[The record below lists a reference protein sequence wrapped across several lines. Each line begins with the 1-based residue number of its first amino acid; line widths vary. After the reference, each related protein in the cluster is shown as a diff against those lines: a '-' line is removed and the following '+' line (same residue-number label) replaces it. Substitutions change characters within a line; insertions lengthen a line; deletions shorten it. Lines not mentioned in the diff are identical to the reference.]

1 MSKQSSW
8 QLADVHVSAGKGA
21 KTSVLTSSDFSGG
34 KVVFV
39 GETPCEAPF
48 GPTNFDKDPLAVR
61 QNLELRLTP
70 EQDKFFTSVDAWA
83 VTYLVANAERLFK
96 KKMSLEQIKEQYHSP
111 IKRNEKYEP
120 LLRTKITA
128 SGTWATKYWTP
139 DGKEAV
145 APTVWRGGTFKPRLH
160 LSHLWVM
167 GTSCGLAIN
176 VTDLQVEDE
185 VICRCPF

>member
-1 MSKQSSW
+1 MTAQNW
-8 QLADVHVSAGKGA
+8 QLADVHVSANKGA
-21 KTSVLTSSDFSGG
+21 KTSLLSSVDYQGG
-34 KVVFV
+34 KVVFI
-39 GETPCEAPF
+39 GEHSCEAPF

-61 QNLELRLTP
+61 QNLELRLTA
-70 EQDKFFTSVDAWA
+70 EQDKYFTSVDSWA
-83 VTYLVANAERLFK
+83 QNYIVANSERLFK

-120 LLRTKITA
+120 LLRTKVST
-128 SGTWATKYWTP
+128 SGTWATRYWTP

-145 APTVWRGGTFKPRLH
+145 PPTQWRGATFRPRLH
-160 LSHLWVM
+160 ISHLWIM

-185 VICRCPF
+185 IICQCPF

>member
-1 MSKQSSW
+1 MSAQSSW

-21 KTSVLTSSDFSGG
+21 NTSLLTSCDYLGG

-48 GPTNFDKDPLAVR
+48 GPQNFDKDPLAVR
-61 QNLELRLTP
+61 QHLELRLTP
-70 EQDKFFTSVDAWA
+70 EQDTYFKSVDAWA
-83 VTYLVANAERLFK
+83 INYLVASAERLFK

-120 LLRTKITA
+120 LLRTKITT

-139 DGKEAV
+139 DGKEAA
-145 APTVWRGGTFKPRLH
+145 APVTWRGATFKPRLH
-160 LSHLWVM
+160 LSHLWIM
-167 GTSCGLAIN
+167 GTSCGIAIN

-185 VICRCPF
+185 PICQCPF